1 MMSLS
6 AVQVKRSAVD
16 THRSSLDSSYILL
29 AMICLVF
36 LSAFALIYVKY
47 ESQRLYMAY
56 NSLKVLESKFTQE
69 IDDLA
74 LENATLANNARV
86 YSYAKETRMRVPAGK
101 ELVILP

>member
-6 AVQVKRSAVD
+6 AVQVRRSAIV
-16 THRSSLDSSYILL
+16 TKKSSIDSSYILL
-29 AMICLVF
+29 VLICMVF

-101 ELVILP
+101 ELVILS